1 MPRVS
6 RRSWIYAGAALGLFG
21 LGALGGG
28 LVARR
33 SGAERPP
40 ARAGAPA
47 AAIAPAADSAAADI
61 RLPPKASRLNR
72 IETTEVTRV
81 KLARDVEVVG
91 SVGYD
96 ADHFAQV
103 GPLIAGRIVTLRVG
117 IGDKVHAGQTLA
129 ELESAEVGQ
138 AEAAYLTARATSVA
152 AQANLRRER
161 ELAASHV
168 SAERDRELAEAQA
181 ASEQAQLAAAVQ
193 RLRTLGLRPDDIR
206 ELERSG
212 GRPGRVPLLSP
223 IDGTVVTREV
233 SLGQAVQPATDAFK
247 VANLSHLW
255 VLLDLFEKDLP
266 YVHVDQRAVLR
277 TEVYPGKNFPARVA
291 YVGQAIDEKTRTA
304 PVRIEFD
311 NSLGLFRPGQFVTAT
326 LHGDPTRALAEVL
339 AVPRS
344 AVLTV
349 EGKPLLF
356 VLGPEGG
363 FARRP
368 VELGVSGGGLVEI
381 RSGVALGERVA
392 VDGGFLLKSEL
403 LR

>member
-1 MPRVS
+1 MPLPHVS
-6 RRSWIYAGAALGLFG
+6 RSSWIYVGGVVGLLGLG
-21 LGALGGG
+21 VLLGSLFA
-28 LVARR
+28 AWR
-33 SGAERPP
+33 SRPEAAAAASPTSAE
-40 ARAGAPA
+40 APA
-47 AAIAPAADSAAADI
+47 DL
-61 RLPPKASRLNR
+61 RLPPKAGRLNR
-72 IETTEVTRV
+72 IETTSVTRV

-117 IGDKVHAGQTLA
+117 VGDKIQAGQTLA

-138 AEAAYLTARATSVA
+138 AEAAYLTARATSIA

-168 SAERDRELAEAQA
+168 SAARDREVAEAQA
-181 ASEQAQLAAAVQ
+181 ASEQAQLAAAIQ
-193 RLRTLGLRPDDIR
+193 RLRTLGLRPEDIR
-206 ELERSG
+206 ELEHSG

-277 TEVYPGKNFPARVA
+277 TEVYPGRNFPARVA
-291 YVGQAIDEKTRTA
+291 HVGQAIDEKTRTA

-311 NSLGLFRPGQFVTAT
+311 NTDGLFRPGQFVTAT
-326 LHGDPTRALAEVL
+326 LHGDPTRALSEVL

-356 VLGPEGG
+356 VQGPEGG

-368 VELGVSGGGLVEI
+368 VDLGVSGGGLVEI
-381 RSGVALGERVA
+381 RSGVSLGERVA
-392 VDGGFLLKSEL
+392 ADGGFLLKSEL

>member
-1 MPRVS
+1 MPLLPPS
-6 RRSWIYAGAALGLFG
+6 RTTWIYIGGILGLLGLGVLLGSWIAGRNR
-21 LGALGGG
+21 GADT
-28 LVARR
+28 
-33 SGAERPP
+33 
-40 ARAGAPA
+40 PA
-47 AAIAPAADSAAADI
+47 AASPQAAEGDKDL
-61 RLPPKASRLNR
+61 RLPPKAGRLNR
-72 IETTEVTRV
+72 IDTVAVARV

-103 GPLIAGRIVTLRVG
+103 GPLIPGRIVTIRVG
-117 IGDKVHAGQTLA
+117 VGDQIKAGQPLA

-138 AEAAYLTARATSVA
+138 AEAAYLTARATSNA

-168 SAERDRELAEAQA
+168 SAARDREVAEAQA
-181 ASEQAQLAAAVQ
+181 TSEGAQLAAAIQ
-193 RLRTLGLRPDDIR
+193 RLRTLGLRPEDIR

-212 GRPGRVPLLSP
+212 GRPGRVPLISP

-233 SLGQAVQPATDAFK
+233 SLGQAVQSASDAFK
-247 VANLSHLW
+247 VANLTHLW

-266 YVHVDQRAVLR
+266 YVHVDQHAVLR

-311 NSLGLFRPGQFVTAT
+311 NTDGLFRPGQFVTAT
-326 LHGDPTRALAEVL
+326 LHGDPQRAIAEVL

-356 VLGPEGG
+356 VLSTEGG

-368 VELGVSGGGLVEI
+368 VDLGVSGGGMVEI
-381 RSGVALGERVA
+381 RSGVALNERVA